1 MVTEKIWRVFC
12 VPGTV
17 LGAGGI
23 KTTQTRHGGACHLVW
38 NLERRE
44 MFSPEDEKLR
54 VPNPGVPLFL
64 LEPFIPTLER
74 E

>member
-1 MVTEKIWRVFC
+1 MVTEKIWRVFY

-23 KTTQTRHGGACHLVW
+23 KTTQTWHRGVCHLVW

-64 LEPFIPTLER
+64 L
-74 E
+74 